1 MATLSEREARER
13 LLAAVS
19 AADALPRGTAFEKVK
34 GARDRLRGEL
44 SSAQRTNGD
53 ELVKSATACAHRLN
67 QRLSRMRK
75 LGMDAPE
82 PAAPEPAPAPM
93 KPEPA
98 APEPAPAPMK
108 PEPAA
113 PEPAPA
119 PMKPEPAAPEPAPA
133 MSIRAIESLWCTL
146 MTERTPGHVEMCRL
160 FRRLGST
167 ISSADLH
174 VEDLRVI
181 RRKLWKFRKFMRSNY
196 YDKKMF
202 GPCLV
207 SASVSTGIFCL
218 NNLFAE
224 VQARMYTSLAR
235 GKKRK
240 ADKL

>member
-1 MATLSEREARER
+1 MATLSECEARER

-34 GARDRLRGEL
+34 GARDRLRAEL
-44 SSAQRTNGD
+44 SSVQRTDGD

-82 PAAPEPAPAPM
+82 PAAPEPAPEAPM

-98 APEPAPAPMK
+98 APEPAPEAPMK

-113 PEPAPA
+113 
-119 PMKPEPAAPEPAPA
+119 PEPAAPEPAPA

-146 MTERTPGHVEMCRL
+146 MTERTPGHVEMRRL

>member
-1 MATLSEREARER
+1 MATLSECEARER

-53 ELVKSATACAHRLN
+53 ELVKSAKACARRLN

-82 PAAPEPAPAPM
+82 PAAPEPAAPAPEPAA
-93 KPEPA
+93 PEPA
-98 APEPAPAPMK
+98 APEPAPAT
-108 PEPAA
+108 
-113 PEPAPA
+113 
-119 PMKPEPAAPEPAPA
+119 
-133 MSIRAIESLWCTL
+133 SIRAIESLWCTL

>member
-1 MATLSEREARER
+1 MATLSECEREAAPAHER

-34 GARDRLRGEL
+34 GARDRLRKEL

-53 ELVKSATACAHRLN
+53 ELVKSAKACAHRLN

-82 PAAPEPAPAPM
+82 PAPAPEPAAAGA
-93 KPEPA
+93 EPA
-98 APEPAPAPMK
+98 ALAPA
-108 PEPAA
+108 
-113 PEPAPA
+113 
-119 PMKPEPAAPEPAPA
+119 PAPA
-133 MSIRAIESLWCTL
+133 MSSALRAIESLWCTL
-146 MTERTPGHVEMCRL
+146 ITERTPGHVEMCRL

-181 RRKLWKFRKFMRSNY
+181 RRKLWKFRKFMRSDY

>member
-1 MATLSEREARER
+1 M
-13 LLAAVS
+13 
-19 AADALPRGTAFEKVK
+19 
-34 GARDRLRGEL
+34 
-44 SSAQRTNGD
+44 
-53 ELVKSATACAHRLN
+53 KSAKACAHRLN

-82 PAAPEPAPAPM
+82 PAAPEPAPEAPM

-98 APEPAPAPMK
+98 APEPAAPMK
-108 PEPAA
+108 
-113 PEPAPA
+113 
-119 PMKPEPAAPEPAPA
+119 PEPAPA

-146 MTERTPGHVEMCRL
+146 ITERTPGHVEMCRL

>member
-34 GARDRLRGEL
+34 GARDRLRAEL
-44 SSAQRTNGD
+44 SSVQRTDGD

-82 PAAPEPAPAPM
+82 PAAPEPAPEAPM

-98 APEPAPAPMK
+98 APEPAPEAPMK

-113 PEPAPA
+113 PKPAT
-119 PMKPEPAAPEPAPA
+119 PEPAPA

>member
-34 GARDRLRGEL
+34 GARDRLWAEL
-44 SSAQRTNGD
+44 SSVQRTDGD

-82 PAAPEPAPAPM
+82 PAAPEPAPEAPM

-98 APEPAPAPMK
+98 APEPAPEAPMK

-113 PEPAPA
+113 
-119 PMKPEPAAPEPAPA
+119 PEPAAPEPAPA

>member
-34 GARDRLRGEL
+34 GARDRLRAEL
-44 SSAQRTNGD
+44 SSMQRTDGD

-82 PAAPEPAPAPM
+82 PAAPEPAPEAPM

-98 APEPAPAPMK
+98 APEPAPEAPMK

-113 PEPAPA
+113 PEPAV
-119 PMKPEPAAPEPAPA
+119 PEPAPA
-133 MSIRAIESLWCTL
+133 MRL

>member
-1 MATLSEREARER
+1 MATLSECEAHER

-53 ELVKSATACAHRLN
+53 ELVKSAEACAHRLN

-82 PAAPEPAPAPM
+82 PAAPEPAAPA
-93 KPEPA
+93 PEPA
-98 APEPAPAPMK
+98 APEPAAL
-108 PEPAA
+108 
-113 PEPAPA
+113 APA
-119 PMKPEPAAPEPAPA
+119 PAPA

-146 MTERTPGHVEMCRL
+146 ITERTPGQVEMCRL

-181 RRKLWKFRKFMRSNY
+181 RRKLWKFRKFMRSDY